1 MKRILIA
8 VAVLAVLAPTAAM
21 AKKVTYIYDNHR
33 FNFVRLEEIKPAE
46 AVKRGMTHPVQLDEQ
61 GVRAA
66 LASIN
71 LARAYVIKKEVDT
84 QQVFTEAAVNFL
96 APNLVQAFSKARENE
111 QVGFSY
117 LSKEPIF
124 ILRNDRLSIAS
135 AWVTG
140 NELHIKFDK
149 LYAKITGDTDK
160 RGNEG
165 KAASSA
171 QGLRVKLEMMPG
183 QKMGIDDPEEVVLD
197 LNYNYAA
204 DLIAKEKAKN
214 APPAQKTMAGE
225 TVAPAGEAAGGAAA
239 DAAAT
244 TATPAEGKK
253 AKKSKSEAAAEK
265 NAQASA
271 AAATGTAAASASSAV
286 KSPQERLQTLEQ
298 LKKDGLITKKEYE
311 AKKQEI
317 LKDL

>member
-1 MKRILIA
+1 MKRIVIT
-8 VAVLAVLAPTAAM
+8 VAALAMLAPAAAL

-33 FNFVRLEEIKPAE
+33 FNYVRLEEIKPAE

-71 LARAYVIKKEVDT
+71 LSRAYVIKKEVDT
-84 QQVFTEAAVNFL
+84 QQVFSENAISFL

-124 ILRNDRLSIAS
+124 ILRNDRLSLGE

-140 NELHIKFDK
+140 NELHVKFDK
-149 LYAKITGDTDK
+149 LYAKVTGDTDK
-160 RGNEG
+160 RGNEA
-165 KAASSA
+165 KAVANA

-183 QKMGIDDPEEVVLD
+183 QKMGIDDPDEVVLD

-204 DLIAKEKAKN
+204 DIAAKEKAKS
-214 APPAQKTMAGE
+214 APPPQRTMAGE
-225 TVAPAGEAAGGAAA
+225 TVAPAGETAT
-239 DAAAT
+239 DAAA
-244 TATPAEGKK
+244 ATPAPAEGKK

-265 NAQASA
+265 SAQASA
-271 AAATGTAAASASSAV
+271 AAAATAAPASSAA
-286 KSPQERLQTLEQ
+286 KSPQERLQTLDQ

>member
-1 MKRILIA
+1 MKRIVIA
-8 VAVLAVLAPTAAM
+8 IAALALLAPAAAL

-46 AVKRGMTHPVQLDEQ
+46 AVKRGMTHPIQLDEQ

-71 LARAYVIKKEVDT
+71 LSRAYVIKKEVDT
-84 QQVFTEAAVNFL
+84 QQVFSEAAVNFL

-124 ILRNDRLSIAS
+124 ILRNDRLSLGE

-149 LYAKITGDTDK
+149 LYAKVTGDTDK
-160 RGNEG
+160 RGNEA
-165 KAASSA
+165 KAVSNA

-183 QKMGIDDPEEVVLD
+183 QKMGIDDPDEVVLD

-204 DLIAKEKAKN
+204 DLIAQEKAKN
-214 APPAQKTMAGE
+214 APPAQRTMAGE
-225 TVAPAGEAAGGAAA
+225 TVVPAGEAAEG
-239 DAAAT
+239 AAAT
-244 TATPAEGKK
+244 TTAPAEGKK
-253 AKKSKSEAAAEK
+253 AKKSKPEAAAEK

-271 AAATGTAAASASSAV
+271 AAPATAAPASSAT